1 MMLGHRRRRRLRAPR
16 APPARAAAHAGG
28 GGAAAAAAEAWRPR
42 GRARRQAVAPRGGRR
57 GRSAACVPDQFTTP
71 ASAGAPRGAPR
82 SATQAAIPKKKQLEL
97 ATSEFELSDID
108 DVSASVARHRP
119 AHGHTRSGARCRPR
133 SARRQSPCSARAANC
148 APRPGA
154 PAAPPLCG
162 HPNEEDHSCQRG
174 ATQRC
179 LPVTLH
185 NVIVTPTVAAR
196 RRGCAR
202 AHSPRA
208 DLLHADLPRSA
219 ELPPP
224 ARADQP
230 STHRQRCGGRASCAS
245 RC

>member
-1 MMLGHRRRRRLRAPR
+1 MDDVGPSAPTTTASAASAAGASSRARRRRRRGR
-16 APPARAAAHAGG
+16 GG
-28 GGAAAAAAEAWRPR
+28 GGGLASSRSGEAAVAA
-42 GRARRQAVAPRGGRR
+42 GRAARRKEPNMAAGG
-57 GRSAACVPDQFTTP
+57 SEEEQD
-71 ASAGAPRGAPR
+71 
-82 SATQAAIPKKKQLEL
+82 L
-97 ATSEFELSDID
+97 ATSRLRAADID

-119 AHGHTRSGARCRPR
+119 AHGHTRSRARCCPR
-133 SARRQSPCSARAANC
+133 SARLQLPCSAHRCELRATAT
-148 APRPGA
+148 AA
-154 PAAPPLCG
+154 TAPPLCG

>member
-1 MMLGHRRRRRLRAPR
+1 MSTAPRRRQHEARVRQHQGEWMMLVRRHRRRSRAPR
-16 APPARAAAHAGG
+16 APPARANKHAGG
-28 GGAAAAAAEAWRPR
+28 GGAAAAAEAWRPR
-42 GRARRQAVAPRGGRR
+42 GRARRRWRR
-57 GRSAACVPDQFTTP
+57 
-71 ASAGAPRGAPR
+71 GAPRGAR
-82 SATQAAIPKKKQLEL
+82 SPACCGRRTRARDERVRAQRHRRCERLCR
-97 ATSEFELSDID
+97 
-108 DVSASVARHRP
+108 ARHRP
-119 AHGHTRSGARCRPR
+119 AHGHTRSRARCRPR
-133 SARRQSPCSARAANC
+133 STRRQLPCRARNRC
-148 APRPGA
+148 EVHCPPHR
-154 PAAPPLCG
+154 AAPPLCG